1 MEIFLC
7 IFIYIALVF
16 ICIPSVTKKKQWG
29 KVVIISVLLTA
40 GFTLSL
46 LQILGVD
53 VPNPNKGI
61 ESIIKLIFPS

>member
-29 KVVIISVLLTA
+29 EVVIISVLLTA

-46 LQILGVD
+46 FQILGVD